1 MQNFL
6 SVNAGFHQRNKVF
19 RAARS
24 HVDRDIVGWL
34 NDVEGWEEK
43 DFGGGRASRLFTV

>member
-6 SVNAGFHQRNKVF
+6 SVNARFHQRNVF
-19 RAARS
+19 RGARS

-34 NDVEGWEEK
+34 NDVEGWEEEY
-43 DFGGGRASRLFTV
+43 FGGVRAS